1 MRPDKIKKALQ
12 EVIKEVQAAGGHA
25 CPALDDTTKPIGDL
39 EGFDS
44 LLAVEA
50 TVLLEGKL
58 GCKIADGV
66 PPFIS
71 ADGKKA
77 LRLAEVAERIAEMI
91 LPERAA

>member
-1 MRPDKIKKALQ
+1 MDKTTIKKALAA
-12 EVIKEVQAAGGHA
+12 VIEEVQTAGGHA
-25 CPALDDTTKPIGDL
+25 CPSLDDTTKPIGEL

-58 GCKIADGV
+58 GCKLADGT
-66 PPFIS
+66 PFIS

-77 LRLAEVAERIAEMI
+77 LKLSEIAERIASMI
-91 LPERAA
+91 VPERAA